1 MYFINMVLCI
11 LKYVQRD
18 LMLSAP
24 PKNYTY
30 TKEHKEIFEVM
41 VMFSSLVLLVMS
53 QMYVY
58 VQTHQDVFIK
68 CVQF

>member
-1 MYFINMVLCI
+1 
-11 LKYVQRD
+11 
-18 LMLSAP
+18 MLSAP

-68 CVQF
+68 RVQF